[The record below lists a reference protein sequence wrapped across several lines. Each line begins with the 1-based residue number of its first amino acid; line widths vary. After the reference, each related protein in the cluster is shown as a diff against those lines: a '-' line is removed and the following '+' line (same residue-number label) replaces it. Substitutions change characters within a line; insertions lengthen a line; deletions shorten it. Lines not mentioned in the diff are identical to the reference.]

1 MKKFIIAAAIILTAG
16 VSTTFAGEKNNL
28 GTADR
33 TEKNNLGTADR
44 TEKNNLGTA
53 DRS

>member
-1 MKKFIIAAAIILTAG
+1 MKKFIIAAAIILTTG

-33 TEKNNLGTADR
+33 TGEKNNLGTADR
-44 TEKNNLGTA
+44 F
-53 DRS
+53 